1 MDLFVFGIGHI
12 GSICITKILI
22 PLFEYWIILDL
33 FVFGGGYQ
41 QRWTG
46 QKGIW
51 QDYIHGLISCCL
63 NTWHPQYRWF
73 NKIFSQQ
80 IGTFEVS
87 RYPPQEMRQNHLAFM
102 GLAMPSSLTLLFG
115 WGDMLFSARQAGMFH
130 TRLRSRV
137 AGVVSVATVDK
148 SQTKSGV
155 GE

>member
-1 MDLFVFGIGHI
+1 
-12 GSICITKILI
+12 
-22 PLFEYWIILDL
+22 
-33 FVFGGGYQ
+33 
-41 QRWTG
+41 
-46 QKGIW
+46 
-51 QDYIHGLISCCL
+51 
-63 NTWHPQYRWF
+63 
-73 NKIFSQQ
+73 
-80 IGTFEVS
+80 
-87 RYPPQEMRQNHLAFM
+87 MRQNHLAFM